1 MKRIALGMDQDLRW
15 EIGRMEVPGY
25 ECTGW
30 VFDKRKD
37 GLMGTYKP
45 EYYLSYAV
53 LKKWLDLLDDEDEGT
68 WQSAQVWAE
77 IAELIGEL

>member
-1 MKRIALGMDQDLRW
+1 
-15 EIGRMEVPGY
+15 MEVPGY
-25 ECTGW
+25 TCTGW
-30 VFDKRKD
+30 RWSNSKD
-37 GLMGTYKP
+37 GLIGEMRND
-45 EYYLSYAV
+45 YYLSREI